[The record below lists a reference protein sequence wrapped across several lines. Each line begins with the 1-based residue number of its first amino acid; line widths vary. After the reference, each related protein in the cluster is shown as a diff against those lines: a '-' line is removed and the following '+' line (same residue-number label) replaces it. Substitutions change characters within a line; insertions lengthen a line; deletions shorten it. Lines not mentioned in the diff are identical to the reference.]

1 MFEEFNHFFKEEY
14 FDLIVDGD
22 VILEAYSK
30 KEENRIKKF
39 LKENNFKEDNSSL
52 TKEEI
57 RKGYRRGTIETSIPD
72 ENGKKKRVDFEI
84 TPHPTGNNFSHGK
97 SLSNKEL
104 SRIQMNKKTLASKP
118 RVSNFT
124 FKHEEGHY
132 AVYLDKKTGKYVID
146 LYKIKRLMEKHPELF
161 SILNDHDSDPE
172 EVFADRYA
180 LKNMPDKYKKQIISS
195 KTDEA
200 GNTIRSAQMSSIIK
214 YYENE
219 TNRFIKRGPS
229 SSYWH
234 HKDQATDIEFKIKSI
249 KTKMEVLKR
258 KIDFHKDM
266 IKTCESRISEN
277 TRDLNIVFNR
287 ELEFIKKG
295 YINNKFIDS
304 LSKDIN
310 EYDKYI
316 FMINNKIASLK
327 ETKEYYTQIKE
338 QADKIQNSASTK
350 KFNLEHDL
358 IWKPWMTDEE
368 KDKINKIIN
377 RINNSQTVK
386 KANDECTEAI
396 NKIYS
401 LDNQIKK
408 LTDEWHKTMD
418 EKHQLWR
425 NQDRAKDSQRLV
437 ATINNQKNLIKKHI
451 DEIDREIKSYKK
463 AILKDAEKMDTLKSS
478 ADSLSEAYMK
488 HSAYMKYSP
497 DVSKMSRDDV
507 NKYMNKNIRKIEDNR
522 DSTLMRQILAANSDE
537 ELENVI
543 NKYTQE
549 SFVDDGDDTSGTSDF
564 DVTDNDES
572 DDCYCESVRTNGVFL
587 KGGMI
592 TKESDI
598 PFKKLYHGT
607 HAPLKTHDGYAI
619 VDGPLFVTPYKS
631 LASIFAVRKNT
642 NESLPSEVPK
652 KMITNIG
659 YEEWGSPSDTI
670 LNEVHEL
677 VMYADDTHFDDIV
690 SMEKGYV
697 YEFDVDAEIR
707 DHIFQSDAMKRGGN
721 REYVIDKLSQ
731 LRIISETPID
741 VELTLSSIKDHNQD
755 RVKRTLMR
763 YGMIQEAYD
772 AITGEEIPIDHA
784 YTMDEMK
791 ERTYTDDDLDKI
803 RSKEEL
809 DAFYTKLKSKLGQ
822 GETIQEAKLPA
833 KKRKELPDSDFAL
846 VYTDNRTG
854 KKVRK
859 YPVHDKEHV
868 ESAARMFPRGVPLKY
883 QGTVAR
889 KILRRAHEFG
899 IDTSGWKNLNKYK
912 ERD

>member
-1 MFEEFNHFFKEEY
+1 MFEEFNHFFQEEC
-14 FDLIVDGD
+14 FDLIVNNE
-22 VILEAYSK
+22 VVLEAYSK

-219 TNRFIKRGPS
+219 TNKFIKRGPS

-234 HKDQATDIEFKIKSI
+234 HKDQARDIEFKIKSI

-266 IKTCESRISEN
+266 IKTCESRISSN
-277 TRDLNIVFNR
+277 TRVLDIVFNR
-287 ELEFIKKG
+287 ELELIKKG

-350 KFNLEHDL
+350 KFNLKHDL
-358 IWKPWMTDEE
+358 RWKPCMTDEE
-368 KDKINKIIN
+368 RDKINKIIN
-377 RINNSQTVK
+377 RIDNSQTVK
-386 KANDECTEAI
+386 KANDEYTEAI

-425 NQDRAKDSQRLV
+425 NQDRAKDSQRFV

-451 DEIDREIKSYKK
+451 DEINREIKSYKK

-478 ADSLSEAYMK
+478 ADSLYEAYMK

-507 NKYMNKNIRKIEDNR
+507 NKYMNKNIKKIEDNR

-564 DVTDNDES
+564 DIHNDNDP
-572 DDCYCESVRTNGVFL
+572 DDCFC
-587 KGGMI
+587 
-592 TKESDI
+592 
-598 PFKKLYHGT
+598 
-607 HAPLKTHDGYAI
+607 
-619 VDGPLFVTPYKS
+619 
-631 LASIFAVRKNT
+631 
-642 NESLPSEVPK
+642 
-652 KMITNIG
+652 
-659 YEEWGSPSDTI
+659 
-670 LNEVHEL
+670 
-677 VMYADDTHFDDIV
+677 
-690 SMEKGYV
+690 
-697 YEFDVDAEIR
+697 
-707 DHIFQSDAMKRGGN
+707 
-721 REYVIDKLSQ
+721 
-731 LRIISETPID
+731 
-741 VELTLSSIKDHNQD
+741 
-755 RVKRTLMR
+755 
-763 YGMIQEAYD
+763 EAYD

-791 ERTYTDDDLDKI
+791 ERTYTE
-803 RSKEEL
+803 EEL
-809 DAFYTKLKSKLGQ
+809 MD
-822 GETIQEAKLPA
+822 TIQEAKLPA